1 MIKYMHLSIH
11 AVRDYLYTWLVAT
24 DLEGISQIYHELSLY
39 RENKKT
45 AKKHLTKAVVRSLA
59 ANP

>member
-1 MIKYMHLSIH
+1 MQSETIN
-11 AVRDYLYTWLVAT
+11 TPGFVAT